1 MKKLLTSLFILT
13 IMSIGAYSEEAGT
26 PANETRENVATQ
38 QKVAPIEDELLNS
51 ECFPKIYP
59 AFIKPNEP
67 ITDELAVPYEKS
79 DMTFKIWARKTGERR
94 NATIDDELVNPYFMS
109 KFGGHSIL
117 KHDRIRIEDNLA
129 KTHLANRHLDRIKV
143 KNNYDF
149 TQAQIPVQLKI
160 VKNISTKNHILEG
173 DILLFKTVKE
183 VTLRED
189 LVLPKGTQI
198 VGRVETVSESD
209 KMGCPAN
216 VVVDNFHVKDNPD
229 ICFYGNV
236 TKTGANRSL
245 WVYPLYQAGNI
256 TFYVAGFVFVPIHG
270 GHAKLQTKDT
280 FTVFYETGFKAEH
293 KSATTLKN

>member
-1 MKKLLTSLFILT
+1 MKKLLTSLLILT

-26 PANETRENVATQ
+26 PAEEVCNNTV
-38 QKVAPIEDELLNS
+38 QKCKAPQIEDELVNS
-51 ECFPKIYP
+51 AWFPKIFPDYV
-59 AFIKPNEP
+59 KQNGP
-67 ITDELAVPYEKS
+67 ITDELVIPYEKT
-79 DMTFKIWARKTGERR
+79 DKTFKIWARKTGERS
-94 NATIDDELVNPYFMS
+94 NVIINDELVTPNFLTN
-109 KFGGHSIL
+109 FGGKSIL
-117 KHDRIRIEDNLA
+117 KRDKIRIEDNLA
-129 KTHLANRHLDRIKV
+129 KNQLANKHLAKIKI

-149 TQAQIPVQLKI
+149 TQAQIPVKLKI

-183 VTLRED
+183 VALKND
-189 LVLPKGTQI
+189 LILPKGTQI

-216 VVVDNFHVKDNPD
+216 IIVDNFHVKDNPD

-256 TFYVAGFVFVPIHG
+256 MLYVAGFAFVPIHG
-270 GHAKLQTKDT
+270 GHAKLLTNDT
-280 FTVFYETGFKAEH
+280 YTVFYETGVKAEH
-293 KSATTLKN
+293 TTGKTFQN